1 MIIIWETKKSFWK
14 KEETVGSIREVTF
27 LLSWKKK
34 RQWEVTYCVLSG
46 HTVLM
51 TYLENTRCVTYNL

>member
-34 RQWEVTYCVLSG
+34 DSEKSL
-46 HTVLM
+46 TVC
-51 TYLENTRCVTYNL
+51 YLDTLF